1 MASGDEDLS
10 AFESRL
16 FKDGGLQR
24 AHSSPSLPQDAAN
37 KEKTRGTETSKSL
50 KVTSFS
56 SLMSKSDSGV
66 KDGVKKKSD
75 GENNQRA
82 ELQKQRSKQT
92 ETE

>member
-1 MASGDEDLS
+1 MLLRAKMANGDKDLS

-24 AHSSPSLPQDAAN
+24 AHSSPSLPQDSAN
-37 KEKTRGTETSKSL
+37 KDKTRKTSKSL

-66 KDGVKKKSD
+66 KDGLRKQND
-75 GENNQRA
+75 GENKQRA
-82 ELQKQRSKQT
+82 DLQK
-92 ETE
+92 